1 MIFYKLWFPAEM
13 ISDFIIYDSP
23 SISMTRNEIIVYQG
37 VQMATFIGGTRL
49 LYCVN

>member
-1 MIFYKLWFPAEM
+1 M
-13 ISDFIIYDSP
+13 ISDFIIYDSL

-49 LYCVN
+49 FYCVN